1 MAAATDDDEL
11 EDGDPEAGED
21 GPGEPAFVGRVAEL
35 RLLEEA
41 WRRRESAF
49 IPIYG
54 RRRVGKSELILHF
67 LRGKQAIYHV
77 GKVAPAAL
85 QLREFLEESARVL
98 GEPLLAQLAVTDWRA
113 ALEAVTGRAKGKL
126 AIVLDEFQ
134 WSAGASRELPSVL
147 QELWDRRWK
156 KSGQVMLILC
166 GSFVGFM
173 ERQVLGRKS
182 PLFGRRTA
190 QIHLQPFDYREAA
203 LFHPSWSLANRA
215 RAYFVCGGVPMYLK
229 AFSPHR
235 SVDSNIADNLLGEF
249 SPMFREPEFLLREE
263 LRGVENYHAILNAT
277 AAGHTT
283 ISQIAQASGV
293 PLRSMPYYL
302 EQLVQLG
309 YLARHHALTGERP
322 NLRNVRFLL
331 DDPLLRFWFRFVF
344 PHRSFIQK
352 MGPARSYAE
361 LIKPQIEAY
370 YGTCFERLCREAL
383 PNLHEREG
391 ITAEIEVGQYW
402 DKHVQI
408 DVVGV
413 RGDGWI
419 DLGEC
424 KWRAI
429 ASVPQ
434 VLAELEA
441 KVVAFPN
448 PNNATLGRRVFARTV
463 PAAARRRTRPDAPV
477 TWHSLEDL
485 YAA

>member
-1 MAAATDDDEL
+1 MQPDPPQEDE
-11 EDGDPEAGED
+11 
-21 GPGEPAFVGRVAEL
+21 FVGRVAEM

-85 QLREFLEESARVL
+85 QLREFLEESARAL
-98 GEPLLAQLAVTDWRA
+98 GEPLLAQLPATDWRA
-113 ALEAVTGRAKGKL
+113 ALEAVTGRAKGGKL

-134 WSAGASRELPSVL
+134 WTTGASPELPSVL

-173 ERQVLGRKS
+173 EREVLGRKS

-203 LFHPSWSLANRA
+203 LFHPSWSLASRA

-229 AFSPHR
+229 AFAPHR
-235 SVDSNIADNLLGEF
+235 SVEGNIEDNLLTEF

-293 PLRSMPYYL
+293 PIRSLPYYL
-302 EQLVQLG
+302 EQLVQLR
-309 YLARHHALTGERP
+309 YVARHHALTGARP
-322 NLRNVRFLL
+322 NTRNIRFLL
-331 DDPLLRFWFRFVF
+331 EDPLLRFWFRFVF
-344 PHRSFIQK
+344 PHRSFIQQ
-352 MGPARSYAE
+352 MGPARSYAD

-370 YGTCFERLCREAL
+370 FGTCFERLCREAL
-383 PNLHEREG
+383 PNLHAREG
-391 ITAEIEVGQYW
+391 IDGVAEVGQYW

-413 RGDGWI
+413 RDDGWI

-424 KWRAI
+424 KWGAI
-429 ASVPQ
+429 ASVPRI
-434 VLAELEA
+434 LAELEA
-441 KVVAFPN
+441 KVLAFPN
-448 PNNATLGRRVFARTV
+448 PQNATLGRRVFARTV
-463 PAAARRRTRPDAPV
+463 PASARQRARHDAPV

-485 YAA
+485 YAD